1 MFTRVV
7 HKLPGKEI
15 LKLWCC
21 IKLFY
26 LTEFVIYGSWF
37 YMGWWEYISCA
48 VIWTKWCNIL
58 YSGLFFALLHLQFIS
73 FHLKFDQRVVFQFI
87 NTLKEKFTQF
97 RIRPLMIGEKGLKN
111 NGMNI
116 SLYTVIYYMCFP
128 FENWKEFSLVIF
140 CVIKYPWF
148 RRQSCNIYTS
158 LMVYWFHSVW
168 R

>member
-1 MFTRVV
+1 MYTHIFVEWEIFFTLNKNLDMKVFVFILFFFSVLKDFYIDVFTRVV

-58 YSGLFFALLHLQFIS
+58 YSGLFMPYTPSIYFIS
-73 FHLKFDQRVVFQFI
+73 SKIWPKWPKWL
-87 NTLKEKFTQF
+87 
-97 RIRPLMIGEKGLKN
+97 
-111 NGMNI
+111 
-116 SLYTVIYYMCFP
+116 CF
-128 FENWKEFSLVIF
+128 NS
-140 CVIKYPWF
+140 
-148 RRQSCNIYTS
+148 
-158 LMVYWFHSVW
+158 
-168 R
+168 

>member
-1 MFTRVV
+1 MYTHIFVEWEIFFTLNKNLDMKVFVFILFFFSVLKDFYIDVFTRVV

-73 FHLKFDQRVVFQFI
+73 FHLKFDQ
-87 NTLKEKFTQF
+87 
-97 RIRPLMIGEKGLKN
+97 
-111 NGMNI
+111 NGCV
-116 SLYTVIYYMCFP
+116 SIYKHFKRKIHP
-128 FENWKEFSLVIF
+128 V
-140 CVIKYPWF
+140 
-148 RRQSCNIYTS
+148 
-158 LMVYWFHSVW
+158 
-168 R
+168 